1 MTDVGGPWHDRN
13 VPSSMSSPQMVGREG
28 DLERLRG
35 LLEAVTDGVPR
46 TAVVGGEAGIG
57 KTRLLAEFEASVS
70 SEVLVLRG
78 QSVDLGSVA
87 APYAPVKDVLR
98 SLVAEFGAEAV
109 MDAAG
114 PGRSALI
121 ALLPELA
128 QGEGD
133 AGSSAQLHEAVA
145 VVLEQFS
152 HDRSLVVIVE
162 DLHWIDA
169 ASLTLLRFL
178 IRAVRRGR
186 LLLLLTYRSDDVT
199 RGHPVRGFLTELDRG
214 RAVDRWELGRLT
226 KAQVRRQMKAIVGET
241 PDPDILAR
249 TAERSEGVPF
259 FVEELLGLGG
269 CPTDDGLPDTL
280 RDLLLARYERLE
292 TTTQAVLRLLAA
304 GGVRVPHA
312 LLAAVYTG
320 GPEDLDAAIREAVFA
335 SVLVAGDDD
344 YAFRH
349 ALVREAIHAELLPGE
364 RGRFHAAY
372 AEALE
377 RTSGGRRVAAEV
389 SYHWMAAHVP
399 EKAFPATLAA
409 REEARAAFAYATA
422 GQMGE
427 RALELWDQVAD
438 PERVSGMNRLELL
451 GRTASHLRNAGEN
464 ERSLALIDLALAE
477 GGPDRPLQYARAL
490 RDKAFYLGNAGR
502 TGTVPLL
509 ERAVD
514 LVPPGSPGELRS
526 TMLTALAGRLMIEGR
541 TQEAIAMAAD
551 AATEAAAAVSDR
563 YSSVA
568 HNIAGVSMVHNGDIE
583 GGLAMLERARV
594 LGDGDRVAG
603 LRYRVNIS
611 DVHYLLGR
619 YRSAVELAE
628 SGLVRARELGVERI
642 SGVILASNAVDPY
655 YALGEWDRADA
666 LIERGLSLDPP
677 FAFRVYLQ
685 RARMWGML
693 WRGDV
698 TGAAVMFR
706 SLDSTIA
713 SLVEVEM
720 QTRLGI
726 GRLAAEIAIAEGDD
740 ERAWN
745 EASVVFRPEHRSIP
759 GYDLPLL
766 AVAAR
771 AVAGIRRSAAG
782 TASPI
787 DVDSAE
793 TDLRLASAALDWWP
807 TARVWRAFVDAE
819 LGGSAGTGLDPALW
833 QRALAAAAGGPV
845 HLSPYAALRLA
856 EAQIDAG
863 DRVGAHESL
872 QSAVSEADRI
882 GIGLVGDQARALA
895 RRARLSAEPQLQPES
910 APDAATDPL
919 TPREQQVLD
928 LVARGLSN
936 REIGTELFISGKTAS
951 VHVSAILRKLGA
963 SSRTEAVFLAGAA
976 AAAGVGVGVAASA
989 GAAAR

>member
-1 MTDVGGPWHDRN
+1 
-13 VPSSMSSPQMVGREG
+13 MVGREG
-28 DLERLRG
+28 DLERLRA
-35 LLEAVTDGVPR
+35 LLDATADGVPR

-57 KTRLLAEFEASVS
+57 KTRLVTEFEAALAPD
-70 SEVLVLRG
+70 VLVLRG
-78 QSVDLGSVA
+78 QSVDLGAVA

-98 SLVAEFGAEAV
+98 SLVAAVGAEAV
-109 MDAAG
+109 TDAAG

-128 QGEGD
+128 RGERE

-145 VVLEQFS
+145 VVLERFS
-152 HDRSLVVIVE
+152 QDRAVVVILE

-178 IRAVRRGR
+178 IRAVRSGH
-186 LLLLLTYRSDDVT
+186 LLLVLTYRSDDVT
-199 RGHPVRGFLTELDRG
+199 RGHPVRAFLAELDRG
-214 RAVDRWELGRLT
+214 RSIDRWELGRLSR
-226 KAQVRRQMKAIVGET
+226 AQVRRQVKAILGES
-241 PDPDILAR
+241 PDPDLLAR
-249 TAERSEGVPF
+249 TSARSEGVPF

-292 TTTQAVLRLLAA
+292 PNTQAVLRLLAA
-304 GGVRVPHA
+304 GGVRVQHELIA
-312 LLAAVYTG
+312 DVHGGAA
-320 GPEDLDAAIREAVFA
+320 EELDAAIREAVFA

-364 RGRFHAAY
+364 RARFHAAY

-377 RTSGGRRVAAEV
+377 RTAGTRRVAAEV
-389 SYHWMAAHVP
+389 SYHWMAAHDP

-409 REEARAAFAYATA
+409 MAEARAAFAYATA

-427 RALELWDQVAD
+427 RALDLWDRVVE

-464 ERSLALIDLALAE
+464 ERSCALIDLALAE

-509 ERAVD
+509 EQAIE
-514 LVPPGSPGELRS
+514 LVPPGSPGELRA

-541 TQEAIAMAAD
+541 TEEAIAMATD
-551 AATEAAAAVSDR
+551 ASAEAAAAGSDR

-568 HNIAGVSMVHNGDIE
+568 HNIAGVSMVHSGDID
-583 GGLAMLERARV
+583 GGLAMLERARE

-611 DVHYLLGR
+611 DMHYLLGR

-628 SGLVRARELGVERI
+628 SGLARARELGVERI

-655 YALGEWDRADA
+655 YALGEWDRADE

-698 TGAAVMFR
+698 SGAAAMYR
-706 SLDSTIA
+706 SLAPSIA

-726 GRLAAEIAIAEGDD
+726 ARLAAELAIAEGDD
-740 ERAWN
+740 ERAWQ

-771 AVAGIRRSAAG
+771 ALAGIRRSEAKA
-782 TASPI
+782 ASP
-787 DVDSAE
+787 VDLDAAAA
-793 TDLRLASAALDWWP
+793 DLRLASAALAWWP
-807 TARVWRAFVDAE
+807 TAVVWSAFVDAE
-819 LGGSAGTGLDPALW
+819 LGGSPGTGLDPALW
-833 QRALAAAAGGPV
+833 LRARTAAEGGPV
-845 HLSPYAALRLA
+845 HLGPYAALRLA
-856 EAQIDAG
+856 EAQIAAG
-863 DRVGAHESL
+863 DRSGAHESL
-872 QSAVSEADRI
+872 RSAVTEADHF
-882 GIGLVGDQARALA
+882 GIGLVGDLARAVA
-895 RRARLSAEPQLQPES
+895 RRARLST
-910 APDAATDPL
+910 DAQSETRTEATDPGAEPL
-919 TPREQQVLD
+919 TPRERQVLE

-936 REIGTELFISGKTAS
+936 REIGAELFISGKTAS

-963 SSRTEAVFLAGAA
+963 ATRTEAVFLA
-976 AAAGVGVGVAASA
+976 SA
-989 GAAAR
+989 GDPLTEHFRSLA

>member
-1 MTDVGGPWHDRN
+1 
-13 VPSSMSSPQMVGREG
+13 MVGREG

-35 LLEAVTDGVPR
+35 LLEAVADGVPR
-46 TAVVGGEAGIG
+46 TAVIGGEAGIG
-57 KTRLLAEFEASVS
+57 KTRLLAEFTASVPP
-70 SEVLVLRG
+70 EVLVLRG
-78 QSVDLGSVA
+78 QSVDLGTVA

-98 SLVAEFGAEAV
+98 SLIAEVGAEAV
-109 MDAAG
+109 MNAAG
-114 PGRSALI
+114 PGRPALT

-128 QGEGD
+128 QGDTD

-145 VVLEQFS
+145 VVLERFS
-152 HDRSLVVIVE
+152 HDRSVVAVVE

-186 LLLLLTYRSDDVT
+186 LLLVLTYRSDDVT

-214 RAVDRWELGRLT
+214 RAVDRWELARLT
-226 KAQVRRQMKAIVGET
+226 KAQVRRQVKAILGGV
-241 PDPDILAR
+241 PDPDLLAR
-249 TAERSEGVPF
+249 TAARSEGVPF
-259 FVEELLGLGG
+259 FVEELLGLDT

-292 TTTQAVLRLLAA
+292 PGTQAVLRLLAA
-304 GGVRVPHA
+304 GGVRVPHE
-312 LLAAVYTG
+312 LIAAVHSG
-320 GPEDLDAAIREAVFA
+320 AAEDLDAAIREAVFA

-377 RTSGGRRVAAEV
+377 RTAGSRRVAAEI

-427 RALELWDQVAD
+427 RALELWDQVAE
-438 PERVSGMNRLELL
+438 PERVAGMNRLELL
-451 GRTASHLRNAGEN
+451 GRTSSHLRNAGEN
-464 ERSLALIDLALAE
+464 ERSLALIDLALAD
-477 GGPDRPLQYARAL
+477 GSPDRPLQYARAL
-490 RDKAFYLGNAGR
+490 RDKAYYLGNAGR

-509 ERAVD
+509 EQAVA
-514 LVPPGSPGELRS
+514 LVPPGSPGELRA

-541 TQEAIAMAAD
+541 AQEAIAMATD
-551 AATEAAAAVSDR
+551 ASTEAAAAGSDR

-568 HNIAGVSMVHNGDIE
+568 HNIAGVSMVHNGDVE
-583 GGLAMLERARV
+583 GGLAELERARV

-619 YRSAVELAE
+619 YRSAVQLAE
-628 SGLVRARELGVERI
+628 SGLARARELGVERI

-698 TGAAVMFR
+698 SGAAVMFR
-706 SLDSTIA
+706 SLAPSIA
-713 SLVEVEM
+713 SLVEAEM

-726 GRLAAEIAIAEGDD
+726 ARLAAEIAIAEGDD
-740 ERAWN
+740 ERAWE
-745 EASVVFRPEHRSIP
+745 EASVVFRAEHRSLP

-771 AVAGIRRSAAG
+771 ALAGIRRSNPEAASSIDIDAA
-782 TASPI
+782 AS
-787 DVDSAE
+787 DV
-793 TDLRLASAALDWWP
+793 RGASADLAGWP
-807 TARVWRAFVDAE
+807 TAPVWTAFVEAE
-819 LGGSAGTGLDPALW
+819 LGGSAGTGLDPVLW
-833 QRALAAAAGGPV
+833 RRARTAAAGGPV
-845 HLSPYAALRLA
+845 HLGPYASLRLA
-856 EAQIDAG
+856 EAQIAAG

-872 QSAVSEADRI
+872 QAAVADADSI
-882 GIGLVGDQARALA
+882 GIGLVGDQARAVA
-895 RRARLSAEPQLQPES
+895 RRARVNAEPPSQPVS
-910 APDAATDPL
+910 DPAPDAAAEPL
-919 TPREQQVLD
+919 TPREQQVLE

-963 SSRTEAVFLAGAA
+963 STRTEAVFLAGAA
-976 AAAGVGVGVAASA
+976 T
-989 GAAAR
+989 R